1 MANLGLEAQLWM
13 DVDKLEDRLKFP
25 DRSNAGRQY
34 AMMFIWK
41 KLETIAAKKYSELLK
56 KLISDKQ
63 LNDPQELTLAGNHVL
78 GESGKYIVQVNVS
91 VPRREFN
98 ADWLATEF
106 HKRYKVPVAIT
117 RQLIEEAKR
126 PGDTQVRRVTI
137 VERGDN

>member
-13 DVDKLEDRLKFP
+13 DIDKMEDRLKFP
-25 DRSNAGRQY
+25 DRSNAGRQF
-34 AMMFIWK
+34 AMLFIWK
-41 KLETIAAKKYSELLK
+41 KLESIAAKKYKELVQ

-63 LNDPQELTLAGNHVL
+63 LHDPNELTIAGNHVL
-78 GESGKYIVQVNVS
+78 GEGGKYIVQVNVS

-98 ADWLATEF
+98 ADWLAAELG
-106 HKRYKVPVAIT
+106 KRYKVPTAIT